1 MAKASKT
8 EKTAEKTTQEEFK
21 PANLPLFFKRPMI
34 IEKERHKNAYLSQ
47 TSDIGFARQTNSV
60 PLSAL
65 EFIEAAK
72 HYPIVFTSDDQ
83 CIPVAVL
90 GWEQENY
97 FVDAQGAWE
106 KSAYVPAYIRQY
118 PFIFVQNEST
128 DTFLLAVDE
137 EADNF
142 HTSPVGDAE
151 PLFENGEA
159 SNLSK
164 RALEFCS
171 AFYQNMNITRNLCAD
186 LKAHNLLAPYT
197 SKASLDDG
205 REMQLNGF
213 LMIDEKAF
221 NELSDET
228 FLEFRKKGWLAFI
241 YLALASAANW
251 KTLMEHALVR
261 PKVPDDIRKN

>member
-1 MAKASKT
+1 MAKSS
-8 EKTAEKTTQEEFK
+8 KTAEKTTQEEFK

-34 IEKERHKNAYLSQ
+34 IEKDRHTNAYLSQ
-47 TSDIGFARQTNSV
+47 TSDISFAKQTNSV

-72 HYPIVFTSDDQ
+72 HYPIVFTSDEQ

-90 GWEQENY
+90 GWEQDNY
-97 FVDAQGAWE
+97 FVDAAGAWE
-106 KSAYVPAYIRQY
+106 KNAYIPAYIRQY
-118 PFIFVQNEST
+118 PFIFVQNEQN

-137 EADNF
+137 EAENF
-142 HTSPVGDAE
+142 HNSPIGDAE

-159 SNLSK
+159 SALSK

-171 AFYQNMNITRNLCAD
+171 AFYQNMNITRTLCAD
-186 LKAHNLLAPYT
+186 LKTHNLLAPYT

-221 NELSDET
+221 NALSDET
-228 FLEFRKKGWLAFI
+228 FLDFRKKGWLPFI
-241 YLALASAANW
+241 YLALASATNW
-251 KTLMEHALVR
+251 KTLMEHAVAL
-261 PKVPDDIRKN
+261 PKVESITKKN